1 MKKIVLFSKTYKPLI
16 SIKKNFSEDNKNNLN
31 RVLKINKVYSRQ
43 SIRKACQNCSNKT
56 LNPLFKSF
64 GIIYLECSTCGH
76 LNGKYNNNDN
86 FSKNLY
92 QADLNK
98 NYSVNYLKDFNNR
111 VKNIYLPKVAFLK
124 KAIGSNI
131 TVLDIGS
138 GAGHFLKAL
147 ELNNIK
153 GKGFE
158 SSNILCELGNKFLK
172 NNKITKVNIDQ
183 IYSVIKRSDTDCV
196 SLIGVLEHLS
206 HPQNLID
213 SFNNSRANYL
223 FISVPTF
230 SFSVFLENA
239 IQDIFPRQ
247 LSGGHTH
254 LYTEESLNYLAKK
267 NKLKI
272 IAEWWFGTDI
282 ADLFRSIFVKS
293 KINKNSAYNKKFN
306 QLVYKYL
313 DQLQGVLDKN
323 KSCSEVHMIFKKS

>member
-1 MKKIVLFSKTYKPLI
+1 MKKITFFSKSYKPLI
-16 SIKKNFSEDNKNNLN
+16 RIKKNFSEDNNSNLN

-43 SIRKACQNCSNKT
+43 STRRACQNCSNKT
-56 LNPLFKSF
+56 LKPLFKSF
-64 GIIYLECSTCGH
+64 GIIYLECSTCWH
-76 LNGKYNNNDN
+76 LNGKYNSTDN

-92 QADLNK
+92 QGELNK
-98 NYSVNYLKDFNNR
+98 NYSVNYLKDFNSR

-138 GAGHFLKAL
+138 GGGHFLKAL

-183 IYSVIKRSDTDCV
+183 IYSVINGSNADCI

-206 HPQNLID
+206 HPQKLID

-230 SFSVFLENA
+230 SFSVFLENV

-254 LYTEESLNYLAKK
+254 LYTEKSLNYLAKK

-272 IAEWWFGTDI
+272 VAEWWFGADI
-282 ADLFRSIFVKS
+282 ADLFRSVFVKS
-293 KINKNSAYNKKFN
+293 KMEKNSAYNKKFN
-306 QLVYKYL
+306 QLVYKHL
-313 DQLQGVLDKN
+313 DQLQSVLDKN
-323 KSCSEVHMIFKKS
+323 KACSEVHMIFKKT

>member
-1 MKKIVLFSKTYKPLI
+1 MKKLSLYSKTYKPLI

-31 RVLKINKVYSRQ
+31 RVLKINKIYSKQ
-43 SIRKACQNCSNKT
+43 SIRSACQNCSNKT
-56 LNPLFKSF
+56 LKPLLKSF
-64 GIIYLECSTCGH
+64 GIIYHECSTCGH
-76 LNGKYNNNDN
+76 LNGKYNSTDD

-92 QADLNK
+92 QGGLNK
-98 NYSVNYLKDFNNR
+98 NYSLNYLKDFNNR

-131 TVLDIGS
+131 TVLDVGS

-147 ELNNIK
+147 ELKNIK

-158 SSNILCELGNKFLK
+158 SSNILCKLGNKFLK
-172 NNKITKVNIDQ
+172 KNKITQINIDQ
-183 IYSVIKRSDTDCV
+183 IYSVIKRSNVDCIC
-196 SLIGVLEHLS
+196 LIGVLEHLS
-206 HPQNLID
+206 YPQKLID

-239 IQDIFPRQ
+239 NPDIFPRQ

-272 IAEWWFGTDI
+272 IA
-282 ADLFRSIFVKS
+282 
-293 KINKNSAYNKKFN
+293 INFN
-306 QLVYKYL
+306 NFYS
-313 DQLQGVLDKN
+313 N
-323 KSCSEVHMIFKKS
+323 

>member
-43 SIRKACQNCSNKT
+43 SIRKVCQNCSNKT
-56 LNPLFKSF
+56 LKPLFKSF
-64 GIIYLECSTCGH
+64 GIVYLECSACGH

-92 QADLNK
+92 QGNLNK

-183 IYSVIKRSDTDCV
+183 IYSVIKRSNSDCV

-306 QLVYKYL
+306 ELVCKHC

-323 KSCSEVHMIFKKS
+323 KACSEVHMIFKKT